1 MQWRPLADCMLAT
14 SGSLTAAPS
23 GEGDA
28 KDAALHSRPAP
39 PRLPKKRWGL
49 SLAGLVI
56 SLHCQLFTAEVQF
69 LTRIDPVSMVRAAL
83 GGGTTVILPEP
94 SRVSKAWPTT
104 HAKKVLANDSRLT
117 RLRSPRGLS
126 VSANG
131 SAASMLT
138 VHPKVARIN
147 VRPPIRQRS
156 PAVFGSRPSSWPGLW
171 SVRPSAGFSI
181 AGSESRLGG

>member
-1 MQWRPLADCMLAT
+1 MQWRTQREPNRER
-14 SGSLTAAPS
+14 S
-23 GEGDA
+23 
-28 KDAALHSRPAP
+28 P
-39 PRLPKKRWGL
+39 PRRPVKEMQRMPLCIQDPRRRDRRKTLGL

-56 SLHCQLFTAEVQF
+56 SLHCQPFTAEVQF

-83 GGGTTVILPEP
+83 GGGTIVILPEP

-104 HAKKVLANDSRLT
+104 HAKKVLANDYRLT

-138 VHPKVARIN
+138 VLPKVTRVN
-147 VRPPIRQRS
+147 VRPPIRRRS

-171 SVRPSAGFSI
+171 LVRPSAGFSI

>member
-1 MQWRPLADCMLAT
+1 MQWRPLCRLSASK
-14 SGSLTAAPS
+14 SGNVTAAQS

-39 PRLPKKRWGL
+39 PGLPKKRWSR

-56 SLHCQLFTAEVQF
+56 PLHCQLFTAQVQF
-69 LTRIDPVSMVRAAL
+69 LTRMDPVSMVRAAL
-83 GGGTTVILPEP
+83 GGGTIVILPEP

-104 HAKKVLANDSRLT
+104 HAKKVLANNSRLT

-126 VSANG
+126 VSAND

-138 VHPKVARIN
+138 VLPKAARIN
-147 VRPPIRQRS
+147 VRPPIRRRS
-156 PAVFGSRPSSWPGLW
+156 PAVFGSRLSSWPGLW
-171 SVRPSAGFSI
+171 LVRRSAGFSI

>member
-1 MQWRPLADCMLAT
+1 MALAVQTEHEPNRETSPRHRPMERCKGCRLAFKT
-14 SGSLTAAPS
+14 RAA
-23 GEGDA
+23 GIAE
-28 KDAALHSRPAP
+28 KTL
-39 PRLPKKRWGL
+39 GL

-56 SLHCQLFTAEVQF
+56 SLHCQPFTAEVQF

-83 GGGTTVILPEP
+83 GGGTVVILPEP

-104 HAKKVLANDSRLT
+104 HAKKVLANNSRLT

-138 VHPKVARIN
+138 VLPKVARVN
-147 VRPPIRQRS
+147 VRPPIRRRS
-156 PAVFGSRPSSWPGLW
+156 PAVFGSRPSSWQGLW

>member
-1 MQWRPLADCMLAT
+1 MQWRPVRRF
-14 SGSLTAAPS
+14 S
-23 GEGDA
+23 A
-28 KDAALHSRPAP
+28 KRSP
-39 PRLPKKRWGL
+39 PRRPLNEMQRMPPRVQILCRRDCRKTPVP
-49 SLAGLVI
+49 SLACFVI
-56 SLHCQLFTAEVQF
+56 SLHCQLFTAKAQF
-69 LTRIDPVSMVRAAL
+69 LTRIDPVSMVRAVL
-83 GGGTTVILPEP
+83 GGGTVVILPEP

-138 VHPKVARIN
+138 VLPKVTRVN
-147 VRPPIRQRS
+147 VRPPIRRRS

-171 SVRPSAGFSI
+171 LVRPSAGCLI
-181 AGSESRLGG
+181 AGSEFRLGE